1 MASHDPARGK
11 GYGWRL
17 RLGMLLPSS
26 NPVAEPEVNR
36 MLPSGVSLHTTRL
49 KLAGSSPE
57 QLLGMTAKVEEAS
70 ELLVDAGVDRLVFNC
85 TAVSTYDPAQGE
97 SLRQRI
103 ESVAQRPATSTS
115 DAIVAGLRALKARR
129 IVLVTPYIEEVNVRE
144 VAFLAHHGVE
154 VLSQTGRGLLE
165 GKAMAS
171 VEPGEWYRAAI
182 DQRDPQADAYFLSCT
197 AIRVAEII
205 APLERDLGAPVI
217 TSNQAMTWHCLREAG
232 LPDDQAGF
240 GALFSLG
247 LP

>member
-1 MASHDPARGK
+1 MDTRDPARGK

-26 NPVAEPEVNR
+26 NPVAEPEVAR
-36 MLPSGVSLHTTRL
+36 MLPDGVSLHTTRL

-57 QLLGMTAKVEEAS
+57 QLLGMTARVEEAT
-70 ELLVDAGVDRLVFNC
+70 ELLVDAGVDRVVFNC

-97 SLRQRI
+97 SLRGRI
-103 ESVAQRPATSTS
+103 ESVANRPATSTS
-115 DAIVAGLRALKARR
+115 DAIVAGLQALKARR
-129 IVLVTPYIEEVNVRE
+129 IALITPYIDEVNVRE
-144 VAFLAHHGVE
+144 VAFLAHYGVE

-171 VEPGEWYRAAI
+171 VEPGEWYRQAMA
-182 DQRDPQADAYFLSCT
+182 QRDARADVYFLSCT

-205 APLERDLGAPVI
+205 APLERDLGGPVI
-217 TSNQAMTWHCLREAG
+217 TSNQAMAWHCLRRSG
-232 LPDDQAGF
+232 LPDVQSEY
-240 GALFSLG
+240 GALFGLG